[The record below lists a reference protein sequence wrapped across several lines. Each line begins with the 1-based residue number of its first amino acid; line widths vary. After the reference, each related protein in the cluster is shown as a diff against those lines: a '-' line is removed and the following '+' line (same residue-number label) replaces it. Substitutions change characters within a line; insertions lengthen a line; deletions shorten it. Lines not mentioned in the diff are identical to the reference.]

1 MATVF
6 GVNEHPIERAVRV
19 VVGLGLLAIT
29 QIGPQTAWGYLGVVP
44 LLTGAI
50 GNCPVY
56 SLFGISTCP
65 TRRSSSAR

>member
-1 MATVF
+1 MATPF
-6 GVNEHPIERAVRV
+6 GVNEHPIERVVRV

-29 QIGPQTAWGYLGVVP
+29 QVGPQTAWGYLGVVP